1 MKFASIPALERALD
15 GSDEAYS
22 RYYFA
27 LYHCL
32 PDEDAGINE
41 LRRSLREQYPKNA
54 VSVGRHFVL
63 WGEPACQALRSYYYA
78 LSTTESLSDEFR
90 AYARDRQ
97 QVVEQRH
104 SSSQALPVSIDLSE
118 GQLSADE
125 MLDFYA
131 CLALS
136 NGQIISEVQSQIG
149 FVMPK

>member
-1 MKFASIPALERALD
+1 MQDLVFASITALESGLD

-27 LYHCL
+27 LYHCT
-32 PDEDAGINE
+32 PDEDAGINN
-41 LRRSLREQYPKNA
+41 LRRTLREQYPNNA

-63 WGEPACQALRSYYYA
+63 WGEPAYQALRSYYYA
-78 LSTTESLSDEFR
+78 LSIEESVSEEFH
-90 AYARDRQ
+90 AYAKAKQ
-97 QVVEQRH
+97 QSVEQRH
-104 SSSQALPVSIDLSE
+104 NSSQALPVPVDLSE

-136 NGQIISEVQSQIG
+136 NEQIIPRVQD
-149 FVMPK
+149 K

>member
-1 MKFASIPALERALD
+1 MQDMQFASITALERALD

-27 LYHCL
+27 LYHCV
-32 PDEDAGINE
+32 PDEDAGIND

-78 LSTTESLSDEFR
+78 LSITESMSDEFC
-90 AYARDRQ
+90 AYAKVRQ
-97 QVVEQRH
+97 QAVEQRH
-104 SSSQALPVSIDLSE
+104 SSSQALPVPVDLSE

-136 NGQIISEVQSQIG
+136 NGQIISRVQG
-149 FVMPK
+149 K

>member
-1 MKFASIPALERALD
+1 MQDIKFASITALERALD

-27 LYHCL
+27 LYHCT
-32 PDEDAGINE
+32 PDEDAGIND

-78 LSTTESLSDEFR
+78 LSITESMSDEFR
-90 AYARDRQ
+90 VYAKVRQ
-97 QVVEQRH
+97 QAVEQRH
-104 SSSQALPVSIDLSE
+104 SSSQALPVPVDLSE

-136 NGQIISEVQSQIG
+136 NGQIISMAQG
-149 FVMPK
+149 K

>member
-1 MKFASIPALERALD
+1 MQDMQFASITALERALD

-27 LYHCL
+27 LYHCV
-32 PDEDAGINE
+32 PDEDAGIND

-78 LSTTESLSDEFR
+78 LSITESMSDEFC
-90 AYARDRQ
+90 AYAKVRQ
-97 QVVEQRH
+97 QAVEQRH
-104 SSSQALPVSIDLSE
+104 SSSQALPVPVDLSE

-136 NGQIISEVQSQIG
+136 NGQIILRVQG
-149 FVMPK
+149 K

>member
-1 MKFASIPALERALD
+1 MQDLVFTSVIALEKALD

-27 LYHCL
+27 LYHCT
-32 PDEDAGINE
+32 PDEDAGIND
-41 LRRSLREQYPKNA
+41 LRRSLRQQYPKNA

-78 LSTTESLSDEFR
+78 LSIEESMSDEFR
-90 AYARDRQ
+90 AYARARQ
-97 QVVEQRH
+97 QSVEERH
-104 SSSQALPVSIDLSE
+104 SSRRALPVSVDLSE

-136 NGQIISEVQSQIG
+136 NGQIISKVQG
-149 FVMPK
+149 K